1 MFLAPSILSADFANL
16 GRDIDM
22 AVNAGAHWIHL
33 DVMDGHFVP
42 NITMGPP
49 VIRALRKVT
58 DVPFDAHL
66 MISDPDRFLEDFVKA
81 GVNWITVHVEGAIH
95 LDRTLNRIRQLGV
108 SSGVAVNPATPLAMI
123 EGILELVDMVLL
135 MSVNPGFGG
144 QKFIPYVLPK
154 ISRLREMI
162 NRVNPSILIQVD
174 GGIDAH
180 NISDVRRA
188 GADVFVAGS
197 SVFGSKN
204 PAAAIQEL
212 IRLGTM
218 ANA

>member
-1 MFLAPSILSADFANL
+1 VFLAPSILSADFANL